1 MRTFFQGMLTN
12 AGVVGEVLTL
22 LWKRRRWWLIPMVA
36 VLLIFGLF
44 LIFATASGIAP
55 FIYTLF

>member
-12 AGVVGEVLTL
+12 AGVVGEVLTF
-22 LWKRRRWWLIPMVA
+22 LWKRKRWWLIPMVA
-36 VLLIFGLF
+36 ALLIFGLF
-44 LIFATASGIAP
+44 LILATTSGIAP